1 MLLPV
6 NRLNLKLWTLRK
18 PGLSLY
24 GLARRNQSPQPFY
37 GVTIISTVGP
47 RCKHFSKCSFRCAP
61 NVLSCAPTAQFTKSC
76 WMCLAFSSCGYTVK
90 KKKKKSTK
98 IPHLTAPA
106 FPLSPQPVGP
116 GMLGPEIRCMQT
128 GAALGLYLVWSLQDT
143 GLILNMVSCQ
153 SMALLTSNAKSAPS
167 LSTLASCLWQK
178 W

>member
-6 NRLNLKLWTLRK
+6 NWLNLKLWTLRK

-90 KKKKKSTK
+90 KKKKNNQNTLSDSSCLPFVSTASWPRHAWPWDK
-98 IPHLTAPA
+98 VYADRS
-106 FPLSPQPVGP
+106 SP
-116 GMLGPEIRCMQT
+116 R
-128 GAALGLYLVWSLQDT
+128 
-143 GLILNMVSCQ
+143 
-153 SMALLTSNAKSAPS
+153 S
-167 LSTLASCLWQK
+167 LSCLIPPGYRADPEHGVLSVRGITDQ
-178 W
+178 